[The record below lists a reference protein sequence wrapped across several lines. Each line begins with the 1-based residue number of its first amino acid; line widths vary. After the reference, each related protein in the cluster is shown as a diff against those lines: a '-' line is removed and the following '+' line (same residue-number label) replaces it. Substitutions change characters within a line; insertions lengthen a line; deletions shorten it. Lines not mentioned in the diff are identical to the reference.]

1 MPSIAKHIKMVK
13 YIPFRGKG
21 FDPNRGARQNAAKQ
35 SLTEMSEVSE
45 HGDTV
50 AEVTR
55 TIACLSSYSMQG
67 NSDSLGEDRREAVS
81 FKNKQVEVL

>member
-1 MPSIAKHIKMVK
+1 MVK
-13 YIPFRGKG
+13 YKAFRGKG
-21 FDPNRGARQNAAKQ
+21 FGQDRETRQNAAKQ

-67 NSDSLGEDRREAVS
+67 NSDSLGEDRREAVFS
-81 FKNKQVEVL
+81 FELLVV